1 MQASKPESK
10 TRLYLRAFAYIRPF
24 SRRIIV
30 AVLLS
35 TVVGLVSG
43 VATYS
48 FLPVF
53 SLVFQQTEL
62 SGAAATATSAPSTSP
77 VSFLAEMQRGATS
90 WFGKLF
96 IIVSGSGTIFSRLV
110 RLITFIISLTAIT
123 ALVRFV
129 IDYIFMT
136 VQANGTLQL
145 RQQTFA
151 HLTRLPLRFF
161 NKTKSGTIIAR
172 MENDIGGTI
181 SMVSKSIADVVIN
194 IFMALIFL
202 SLLFLINT
210 RLTLI
215 TFPFLLVI
223 GLGTAWVGVWV
234 RKNRQKILAL
244 QGDIVAIIHEFLS
257 GIRVVKA
264 FVAEEQEE
272 ERWNQSIRYWYKLEV
287 LNSLN
292 KFLPIRAGEII
303 MAVIAGSLLIT
314 GGWFTINKDMEVP
327 ELLLFFVL
335 LIRFQQP
342 IMALSRIWIDIQN
355 GLAYAARAF
364 NLLSEPVEVRD
375 GLQAISTLT
384 SKIEFH
390 NVSFDH
396 GEGDVVKNIT
406 FTIKRG
412 QVIALVGPSGSGKST
427 ISDLLLRFYEATSGK
442 ILIDGIATNLIT
454 LGSYRSLFG
463 VVTQDTFLF
472 HDTIRNNIA
481 YALRGGANDIQIKA
495 AAQAAHAD
503 EFIKNLPAGYDTMV
517 GERGVRLS
525 GGQRQRIAIA
535 RALIRNPSVL
545 ILDEA
550 TSALDTKAERMV
562 QQAIDHLIVGRTA
575 LVVAHRL
582 STVQKAD
589 LILVINKG
597 RLVESGTHQQ
607 LLDQGGL
614 YSSLWGM
621 QST

>member
-10 TRLYLRAFAYIRPF
+10 TKLYLRAFVYIRPF
-24 SRRIIV
+24 SRRIII

-62 SGAAATATSAPSTSP
+62 SGAAATATSVSSIGP
-77 VSFLAEMQRGATS
+77 VSFLAEVQRGATS

-292 KFLPIRAGEII
+292 KFLPIRVGEII

-314 GGWFTINKDMEVP
+314 GGWFIINKDMEVP

-342 IMALSRIWIDIQN
+342 VMALSRIWIDIQN

-390 NVSFDH
+390 NVSFNH

-614 YSSLWGM
+614 YSSLWEM